1 MNLNKQLALGLA
13 AAALLAAGAW
23 RLAHRENAANAAVAA
38 TGSPASAQAALE
50 LAGTDLLTLQAHPLS
65 REVVVTGSL
74 KAVNSAVLRAKVA
87 GELLSLGPREGDR
100 VQAGQVIG
108 RIDSSEFD
116 SRLRQAQQQAEA
128 ARAQLDVAQRQL
140 DNNRALVN
148 QGYISATALDTSV
161 ANANGARATLQA
173 AQAAVELAQKAL
185 NDAVLRAPLGGIVSQ
200 RLVQPG
206 ERVAIDARLLEI
218 VDLSQLELEA
228 ALAPDEAGAVRLG
241 APAVLQ
247 VEGISSPVP
256 ARVVRINP
264 STQSGTRAVLAYLSV
279 DTRARPAAIEGLR
292 AGLFARGQIEL
303 GREQALTLPASAVR
317 LDESKPYVIALEGER
332 LRHRTVELG
341 ARGRLAGAA
350 ESQGSGTGEQV
361 AIRSGLAAGARV
373 LAGSVGT
380 VRDGAPARLAPQASP
395 AAPSQ
400 ASQPGAA
407 AH

>member
-65 REVVVTGSL
+65 REVAVTGSL

-341 ARGRLAGAA
+341 ARGRLAGTA

-380 VRDGAPARLAPQASP
+380 VRDGAPARLAPQAST